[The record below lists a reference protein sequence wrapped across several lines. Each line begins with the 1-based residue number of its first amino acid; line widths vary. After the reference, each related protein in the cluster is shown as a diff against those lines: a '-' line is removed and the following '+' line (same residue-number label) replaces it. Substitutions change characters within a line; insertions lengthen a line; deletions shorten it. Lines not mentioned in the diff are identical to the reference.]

1 MIQSGL
7 TFKIQMAVSLSI
19 TPQRIGRPLLPLM
32 SSTKQVMTTSAFE
45 LSAPERLLRFLEG
58 QEVKSKLIVPLT
70 PDASTRN
77 YFRIPW
83 PTGKGSHAVAA
94 VYPEPFDPDFHPY
107 LDVTRLFLENGI
119 PVPEIYAV
127 DGQSGIIVQEDL
139 GDRQLF
145 RVYEAAPVDECD
157 QYKERAVNLIAQIQ
171 NATQLAYERQSI
183 ASRLAFDE
191 PKLSWELDFFVEH
204 FFTSLRSETLRHGE
218 AAELKA
224 ELNDVAAELAAR
236 PRVLCHRDF
245 HAANLMVDH
254 DNRLRIVD
262 HQDARMGPVTYDL
275 VSFLLDRRAEP
286 PSLAELRAYRLF
298 LLEERR
304 LLGLEALDPDEIAT
318 EFRLMTIQR
327 GLKAIGTFS
336 YQTAVCGRGNAYEKF
351 IEPTLLI
358 VLQAAD
364 WLDRFPA
371 LRRMLRERVG
381 SSPTVREGA

>member
-1 MIQSGL
+1 
-7 TFKIQMAVSLSI
+7 
-19 TPQRIGRPLLPLM
+19 M
-32 SSTKQVMTTSAFE
+32 SAAKQVTTSAFD
-45 LSAPERLLRFLEG
+45 LSASERLLKYLQG
-58 QEVKSKLIVPLT
+58 QDINNKLIVPLT

-83 PTGKGSHAVAA
+83 KKGQAVAA
-94 VYPEPFDPDFHPY
+94 VYPEPFDPEFHPY
-107 LDVTRLFLENGI
+107 LDVTRLFLESSI

-127 DGQSGIIVQEDL
+127 DGQCGVIIQEDL

-145 RVYEAAPVDECD
+145 RVYEAAPEDECD
-157 QYKERAVNLIAQIQ
+157 EYKERAVNLIAQIQ
-171 NATQLAYERQSI
+171 KATEAAYEKQSI

-191 PKLSWELDFFVEH
+191 AKLSWELDFFLEH
-204 FFTSLRSETLRHGE
+204 YFGSLRNETLRHAQ

-245 HAANLMVDH
+245 HAANLMVDG
-254 DNRLRIVD
+254 NERLRVVD

-275 VSFLLDRRAEP
+275 VSFLLDRRSEP
-286 PSLAELRAYRLF
+286 PSLAELRAYRLQ

-304 LLGLEALDPDEIAT
+304 QLGLETLDPDEVAQ

-336 YQTAVCGRGNAYEKF
+336 YQTAVCGRGANYEQF
-351 IEPTLLI
+351 IQPTLCI
-358 VLQAAD
+358 VLQAAH

-371 LRRMLRERVG
+371 LRRMLRERVN
-381 SSPTVREGA
+381 VN

>member
-1 MIQSGL
+1 
-7 TFKIQMAVSLSI
+7 
-19 TPQRIGRPLLPLM
+19 M
-32 SSTKQVMTTSAFE
+32 SSAQQVNNSAFE
-45 LSAPERLLRFLEG
+45 LSASERLLKFLESQG
-58 QEVKSKLIVPLT
+58 VKNKQVVPLT

-77 YFRIPW
+77 YFRISW
-83 PTGKGSHAVAA
+83 KKEKAVAA

-107 LDVTRLFLENGI
+107 LDITRLFLENGI
-119 PVPEIYAV
+119 PVPEIYSV

-145 RVYEAAPVDECD
+145 RVYEAAPEEKCDE
-157 QYKERAVNLIAQIQ
+157 YKERAINLIAHIQ
-171 NATQLAYERQSI
+171 KATSQAYEKESI

-191 PKLSWELDFFVEH
+191 AKLSWELDFFVEH
-204 FFTSLRSETLRHGE
+204 YFGSLRSETLRHAE
-218 AAELKA
+218 AAELRA
-224 ELNDVAAELAAR
+224 ELNDISAELAAR

-245 HAANLMVDH
+245 HAANLMVDSK
-254 DNRLRIVD
+254 DRLRVVD

-275 VSFLLDRRAEP
+275 VSFLLDRRFEP
-286 PSLAELRAYRLF
+286 PSFAELRSHRLF

-304 LLGLEALDPDEIAT
+304 LLGLDALDPDEFAR

-336 YQTAVCGRGNAYEKF
+336 YQTAVCSRGSIYEQF
-351 IEPTLLI
+351 IQPTFSI

-371 LRRMLRERVG
+371 LRRTIRERVI
-381 SSPTVREGA
+381 VN

>member
-1 MIQSGL
+1 
-7 TFKIQMAVSLSI
+7 
-19 TPQRIGRPLLPLM
+19 M
-32 SSTKQVMTTSAFE
+32 SSTTQAMTTSAFE
-45 LSAPERLLRFLEG
+45 LSASERLLRFLEEHG
-58 QEVKSKLIVPLT
+58 AKSSLIVALT
-70 PDASTRN
+70 PDASTRH

-83 PTGKGSHAVAA
+83 KTGKSGNAVAA

-119 PVPEIYAV
+119 PVPEVYAV

-139 GDRQLF
+139 GDRQLI
-145 RVYEAAPVDECD
+145 RVYEGAPDDECD

-171 NATQLAYERQSI
+171 NATQPAYERQSI

-191 PKLSWELDFFVEH
+191 AKLSWELEFFVEH
-204 FFTSLRSETLRHGE
+204 FFTSLRSETLRHAE

-224 ELNDVAAELAAR
+224 ELYDISAELAAR

-245 HAANLMVDH
+245 HAANLMVDS

-336 YQTAVCGRGNAYEKF
+336 YQTAVCGRGSAYEKF
-351 IEPTLLI
+351 IHPTLLI

-371 LRRMLRERVG
+371 LRRMLRERM
-381 SSPTVREGA
+381 

>member
-1 MIQSGL
+1 
-7 TFKIQMAVSLSI
+7 
-19 TPQRIGRPLLPLM
+19 M
-32 SSTKQVMTTSAFE
+32 SSAKQVTTSAFE
-45 LSAPERLLRFLEG
+45 LPAAERLHRFLESRG
-58 QEVKSKLIVPLT
+58 IKSPMIVPLT

-77 YFRIPW
+77 YFRTPW
-83 PTGKGSHAVAA
+83 EMGKAVAA

-107 LDVTRLFLENGI
+107 LDVTRLFLENEI

-145 RVYEAAPVDECD
+145 KVYDEAPEDDCDE
-157 QYKERAVNLIAQIQ
+157 YKERAVNLIAQIQ
-171 NATQLAYERQSI
+171 KATDQAFEKQSI

-204 FFTSLRSETLRHGE
+204 YFGSLRKEALRHAE

-224 ELNDVAAELAAR
+224 ELNDISAELAAR

-245 HAANLMVDH
+245 HAANLMVDGS
-254 DNRLRIVD
+254 NRLRIVD

-275 VSFLLDRRAEP
+275 VSFLLDRRSEP

-304 LLGLEALDPDEIAT
+304 LLGLEALDPDEFAR

-336 YQTAVCGRGNAYEKF
+336 YQTAVCSRGSVYEQF
-351 IEPTLLI
+351 IQPTLCI

-371 LRRMLRERVG
+371 LRKMVRDRVN
-381 SSPTVREGA
+381 AN

>member
-1 MIQSGL
+1 
-7 TFKIQMAVSLSI
+7 
-19 TPQRIGRPLLPLM
+19 M
-32 SSTKQVMTTSAFE
+32 SSAKQVTISAFD
-45 LSAPERLLRFLEG
+45 LSASERLLKFLEG
-58 QEVKSKLIVPLT
+58 QGIKNKLIVPLT

-83 PTGKGSHAVAA
+83 KKGKAVAA

-107 LDVTRLFLENGI
+107 LDVTRLFLESSI

-127 DGQSGIIVQEDL
+127 DGQSGVIVQEDL

-145 RVYEAAPVDECD
+145 RVYEAAAEDECD
-157 QYKERAVNLIAQIQ
+157 EYKERAVNLIAQIQ
-171 NATQLAYERQSI
+171 KATDTAFERQSI

-204 FFTSLRSETLRHGE
+204 YFGSLRSETLRHAE

-224 ELNDVAAELAAR
+224 ELNDIAAELAAR

-245 HAANLMVDH
+245 HAANLMVDEN
-254 DNRLRIVD
+254 DRLRVVD

-275 VSFLLDRRAEP
+275 VSFLLDRRSEP
-286 PSLAELRAYRLF
+286 PSLAELRAYRLL
-298 LLEERR
+298 LLEQRR
-304 LLGLEALDPDEIAT
+304 LLGLSALDPDEVAE

-327 GLKAIGTFS
+327 GLKATGTFS
-336 YQTAVCGRGNAYEKF
+336 YQTAVCNRGSVYEQF
-351 IEPTLLI
+351 IQPTLCI
-358 VLQAAD
+358 VLEAAD

-371 LRRMLRERVG
+371 LRRMIRER
-381 SSPTVREGA
+381 TNLN

>member
-1 MIQSGL
+1 
-7 TFKIQMAVSLSI
+7 
-19 TPQRIGRPLLPLM
+19 M
-32 SSTKQVMTTSAFE
+32 SSAKQVTTSAFD
-45 LSAPERLLRFLEG
+45 LSASERILKFLEG
-58 QEVKSKLIVPLT
+58 QGIRNKLIVPLT

-77 YFRIPW
+77 YFRISW
-83 PTGKGSHAVAA
+83 KKGKAVAA

-107 LDVTRLFLENGI
+107 LDVTRLFLESGI

-127 DGQSGIIVQEDL
+127 DGESGVIVQEDL

-145 RVYEAAPVDECD
+145 RVYEAAAEDECD
-157 QYKERAVNLIAQIQ
+157 EYKERAVNLIAQIQ
-171 NATQLAYERQSI
+171 KATDAAFERQSI

-204 FFTSLRSETLRHGE
+204 YFGSLRNETLRHAE

-224 ELNDVAAELAAR
+224 ELNDIAAELAAR

-245 HAANLMVDH
+245 HAANLMVDEN
-254 DNRLRIVD
+254 DRLRVVD

-275 VSFLLDRRAEP
+275 VSFLLDRRPEP

-304 LLGLEALDPDEIAT
+304 LLGLGALDPDEVAQ

-327 GLKAIGTFS
+327 GLKATGTFS
-336 YQTAVCGRGNAYEKF
+336 YQTAVCNRGSVYEQF
-351 IEPTLLI
+351 IQPTLCI

-371 LRRMLRERVG
+371 LRRIIRDRTSVN
-381 SSPTVREGA
+381 

>member
-1 MIQSGL
+1 
-7 TFKIQMAVSLSI
+7 
-19 TPQRIGRPLLPLM
+19 M
-32 SSTKQVMTTSAFE
+32 SSAKQVTTSPFDV
-45 LSAPERLLRFLEG
+45 SAAERLLKFLEG
-58 QEVKSKLIVPLT
+58 HGIKDKLIVPLT

-83 PTGKGSHAVAA
+83 QKGRAVAA
-94 VYPEPFDPDFHPY
+94 VYPEAFDPDFHPY
-107 LDVTRLFLENGI
+107 LDVTRLFLESGI

-127 DGQSGIIVQEDL
+127 DGQSGVIVQEDL

-145 RVYEAAPVDECD
+145 SVYEAAPKDECD
-157 QYKERAVNLIAQIQ
+157 EYKERAVNLIAQIQ
-171 NATQLAYERQSI
+171 KATDAAHEQQSI

-204 FFTSLRSETLRHGE
+204 YFGSLRGEALRHAE

-245 HAANLMVDH
+245 HAANLMIDG
-254 DNRLRIVD
+254 DDRLRVVD

-275 VSFLLDRRAEP
+275 VSFLLDRRLEP
-286 PSLAELRAYRLF
+286 PSLAELRTYRL
-298 LLEERR
+298 LLLDERR
-304 LLGLEALDPDEIAT
+304 LLGLGALDPDEVAQ

-327 GLKAIGTFS
+327 GLKAVGTFS
-336 YQTAVCGRGNAYEKF
+336 YQTAVCGRGSAYEHF
-351 IEPTLLI
+351 IQPTLCI
-358 VLQAAD
+358 VLQAAV

-371 LRRMLRERVG
+371 LRRMLRERINNY
-381 SSPTVREGA
+381 

>member
-1 MIQSGL
+1 
-7 TFKIQMAVSLSI
+7 
-19 TPQRIGRPLLPLM
+19 M
-32 SSTKQVMTTSAFE
+32 SSAKQVTTSAFD
-45 LSAPERLLRFLEG
+45 LSASERLLTFLEG
-58 QEVKSKLIVPLT
+58 QGIENKLIVPLT

-83 PTGKGSHAVAA
+83 KKGKAVAA

-127 DGQSGIIVQEDL
+127 DGQSGVIVQEDL

-145 RVYEAAPVDECD
+145 RVYDAAPKDECD
-157 QYKERAVNLIAQIQ
+157 EYKERAVALIAQIQ
-171 NATQLAYERQSI
+171 RATVTAYERQSI

-191 PKLSWELDFFVEH
+191 PKLSWELDFFLEH
-204 FFTSLRSETLRHGE
+204 YFGSLRGETLRHAE

-224 ELNDVAAELAAR
+224 ELNDISAELAAR

-245 HAANLMVDH
+245 HAANLMVDG
-254 DNRLRIVD
+254 DDCLRVVD

-275 VSFLLDRRAEP
+275 VSFLLDRRSEP

-304 LLGLEALDPDEIAT
+304 LLGLEALDPDEVAQ

-327 GLKAIGTFS
+327 GLKAVGTFS
-336 YQTAVCGRGNAYEKF
+336 YQTAVCSRGSAYEHF
-351 IEPTLLI
+351 IQPTLCI

-371 LRRMLRERVG
+371 LRRMLRERTNVN
-381 SSPTVREGA
+381 